1 MRAPERRIHSLRG
14 GMLMAVVV
22 AAVAV
27 SACSRLTFIKPDLG
41 RRGYEQVAPGVQMT
55 PDSYDSATS
64 RARML
69 VQQGQTALAQGD
81 VVAAGKAA
89 DQAVKAAPD
98 LAITQTLAAL
108 VAERRGDSA
117 KAGAHYRRAVELSPQ
132 QGGMQNNYG
141 TWLCSNGRA
150 RESLEWFDRALADP
164 GYRTP
169 AVALANAGAC
179 ADEAGLGEL
188 AGLYLE
194 RAIELEPANPVAL
207 GVMAQRE
214 FRAGDAFRARAFSQ
228 RRLAAAPADR
238 HALVLASQIEE
249 KLGDKEAAAGYVQRL
264 RTEFPTS
271 GSGTGDNGKR

>member
-1 MRAPERRIHSLRG
+1 
-14 GMLMAVVV
+14 
-22 AAVAV
+22 
-27 SACSRLTFIKPDLG
+27 
-41 RRGYEQVAPGVQMT
+41 
-55 PDSYDSATS
+55 
-64 RARML
+64 
-69 VQQGQTALAQGD
+69 
-81 VVAAGKAA
+81 
-89 DQAVKAAPD
+89 
-98 LAITQTLAAL
+98 
-108 VAERRGDSA
+108 
-117 KAGAHYRRAVELSPQ
+117 
-132 QGGMQNNYG
+132 MQNNYG